1 MIKDTKKVRLAIL
14 FVLLLMVYFLG
25 LFYSLLIIKIFII
38 TNWFIIPL
46 VEVEEASK
54 LYKAQALIEGS
65 AEEIREELFN
75 GINHKKYDALTV
87 DKFEI
92 ERN

>member
-1 MIKDTKKVRLAIL
+1 MVKDTKKVRLAIL

-25 LFYSLLIIKIFII
+25 LFYSLLIIKIFVI

-65 AEEIREELFN
+65 AEEI
-75 GINHKKYDALTV
+75 
-87 DKFEI
+87 
-92 ERN
+92 